1 MKQLDTKLLIYT
13 ILFALTI
20 FLQCVLFQWRM
31 TGTFILSSL
40 WNNPAEFFAFYMSK
54 IAISLFISSFI
65 LLFRRK
71 YWTLYVS
78 IFINIW
84 IFVELI
90 YYRAYGF
97 VLDAST
103 MLIAHNMQGFW
114 NSVYMYFMPAD
125 IVLILPTIFLFPI
138 LFYSNSTEK
147 NKMIMVVLIVC
158 AFICETIGMFSFHR
172 AYRTVNGNNVGTQF
186 EEYNEMLIPYDEY
199 HFNPFT
205 RRAFYGMYDISN
217 VQITSEK
224 YIRYHSVIHHFIF
237 NIKENINAWIN
248 GSATFTLS
256 NNDRKKAVQLCF
268 NPPKDVE
275 PNSKLIICLIE
286 SWETWVLHPYIMPN
300 LFSFIESHESIF
312 YATKIKRQIKAGG
325 SADGQMIINTGLL
338 PLNEGAACFNY
349 PNNVYPSLSDCY
361 DVSVGLFP
369 HDLTVWNQNKMS
381 AAYSIKDNI
390 QTKSTDKAIMTTLL
404 EVVEGYDYVMA
415 LTFSTHNP
423 FEGYVYSKL
432 SIPKGM
438 PELMARYIMANNYLD
453 DCMADFLQAIDD
465 NEDLKDAT
473 IVFVG
478 DHTVFYPEQRQ
489 SFAKYC
495 QSNKLDYDVMDDY
508 GPLIIYSPFVE
519 QKEKYE
525 DLAYQMDV
533 YPTILSTIGCDEYY
547 WKGVGVNLRDTIAR
561 HNRKISVIE
570 AHDLSDKLIR
580 SNFFKEYLEQN

>member
-1 MKQLDTKLLIYT
+1 MKQLDSKLLIYT
-13 ILFALTI
+13 SFFALTI
-20 FLQCVLFQWRM
+20 FFQCVLFQWRM

-40 WNNPAEFFAFYMSK
+40 WNNPTEFFAFYMSK

-138 LFYSNSTEK
+138 LFYFNSTEK

-268 NPPKDVE
+268 NPQKDVE

-300 LFSFIESHESIF
+300 LFSFVESHESIF

-361 DVSVGLFP
+361 DVSG
-369 HDLTVWNQNKMS
+369 
-381 AAYSIKDNI
+381 
-390 QTKSTDKAIMTTLL
+390 
-404 EVVEGYDYVMA
+404 G
-415 LTFSTHNP
+415 
-423 FEGYVYSKL
+423 G
-432 SIPKGM
+432 
-438 PELMARYIMANNYLD
+438 
-453 DCMADFLQAIDD
+453 
-465 NEDLKDAT
+465 
-473 IVFVG
+473 
-478 DHTVFYPEQRQ
+478 
-489 SFAKYC
+489 
-495 QSNKLDYDVMDDY
+495 
-508 GPLIIYSPFVE
+508 
-519 QKEKYE
+519 
-525 DLAYQMDV
+525 
-533 YPTILSTIGCDEYY
+533 
-547 WKGVGVNLRDTIAR
+547 
-561 HNRKISVIE
+561 IS
-570 AHDLSDKLIR
+570 S
-580 SNFFKEYLEQN
+580 